1 MNIEVIIALAS
12 LLVTIIGAFITIF
25 VKCGKLLQKIASIE
39 ESVEENKLKSIESDK
54 DQNTKIEKNKESLE
68 ELIEKVQKALEE
80 ELKEKVNELKTAD
93 GDLKFDFNSFRVDVT
108 TNLLVKLKENMQ
120 DLVAAELTRLKET
133 DLSYISENIEENKC
147 TIEEK
152 ISKLEKK
159 IENIEYKDIRPI
171 KETIA
176 ELKQQL
182 KDR

>member
-80 ELKEKVNELKTAD
+80 ELKEKGGA
-93 GDLKFDFNSFRVDVT
+93 
-108 TNLLVKLKENMQ
+108 
-120 DLVAAELTRLKET
+120 
-133 DLSYISENIEENKC
+133 
-147 TIEEK
+147 
-152 ISKLEKK
+152 
-159 IENIEYKDIRPI
+159 P
-171 KETIA
+171 
-176 ELKQQL
+176 
-182 KDR
+182 